1 METFKIDFFTL
12 QKKEVYS
19 ISHIFDDL
27 GDAKTYAEDFIINN
41 PEFVHFEIYART
53 F

>member
-19 ISHIFDDL
+19 ISKIFDDL
-27 GDAKTYAEDFIINN
+27 GDAKTYSEDFLIQN
-41 PEFVHFEIYART
+41 PEFVCFEIYYRI

>member
-27 GDAKTYAEDFIINN
+27 SDAKIYAEDFIINN